1 MYEAE
6 SLSAREGP
14 YRRLRESI
22 RRILWDEVGIVRRE
36 ARLRRAM
43 RKISEIHR
51 EFLGLAA
58 GRPYSEGQNEIRNLL
73 QVAALI
79 IESAL
84 HRKESRGL
92 HYTLDHPEKD
102 PTFARDTLLVLR
114 RD

>member
-1 MYEAE
+1 
-6 SLSAREGP
+6 
-14 YRRLRESI
+14 
-22 RRILWDEVGIVRRE
+22 
-36 ARLRRAM
+36 M

-51 EFLGLAA
+51 EFVDVAA

-84 HRKESRGL
+84 SRKESRGL

-102 PTFARDTLLVLR
+102 PAFARDTLLVLR